1 MPFARWRSEVAV
13 FTDRGRPLP
22 DCQVEASNAVQW
34 HGLVF
39 VLYLLTLF
47 LNAALMFII
56 EPMVAKMI
64 LPFAGGSRV
73 VWNTSV
79 LFFQASLLAGYL
91 YAHCVSNWLGT
102 PRHALVHL
110 NLVLVAVLFLPF
122 ALPVHWFVN
131 ERANPSTTIF
141 AVLVCSIGLPF
152 FVLSAGAPLLQKW
165 FAQLKHPSARDPYFM
180 YGASNLG
187 SMAGLV
193 AYLVLLEPNLTLS
206 QQSHFWLYGYLLL
219 LLVTSGCILL
229 SLQPITGTVKN
240 NSIGLARLI
249 IPVGE
254 SGGRRITMTRRLRWI
269 CWSFV
274 PSSLLLGVTSYVTTD
289 IVSAPLFWAL
299 PLAIYLLTYVLA
311 FARES
316 WVIHPFVVRR
326 QATLLV
332 GTALTVFLHATNPV
346 SIILPLHLLSFFV
359 TALICHGQLA
369 KDRPA
374 SGQLTEFYLWISV
387 GGVLG
392 GLFNTIIAPLL
403 FKSVTEYTLAMM
415 IAAFLRPYVGD
426 RHDTVGNRRADWLL
440 PSALFLALS
449 LWVYFTGA
457 FDFISSLDVQLLMYG
472 ISGVIC
478 LFFAYRPVR
487 FGLGMLAIMLGSLIS
502 PHPFGKTLYAA
513 RSFFGVYRVI
523 DDVKAKRHILFQ
535 GTTVHG
541 AQNLTAETRIHPI
554 GYYHRT
560 SPVAQVLHT
569 VAQARP
575 EGNVA
580 IVGLGTGALACHG
593 TSAQQFTFY
602 EIDALVEKIARDPKL
617 FTYLRDCSPKTDIV
631 IGDARISLATAP
643 NHHYDLLVLD
653 AFSSDVIPTHLLT
666 LEAIELYLAKSAGD
680 GILLFHI
687 SNRYMDLAPVL
698 DRLARRLNL
707 IALIQNDFH
716 WTTQE
721 QKEGKSVSRWI
732 IMARRQEP
740 LQPFL
745 IDPRWRALD
754 GRLGGDLWT
763 DDFSDIL
770 KVIYWR

>member
-1 MPFARWRSEVAV
+1 VRSRTVK
-13 FTDRGRPLP
+13 LK
-22 DCQVEASNAVQW
+22 
-34 HGLVF
+34 L
-39 VLYLLTLF
+39 

-64 LPFAGGSRV
+64 LPFAGGTPA

-79 LFFQASLLAGYL
+79 LFFQVSLLAGYL
-91 YAHCVSNWLGT
+91 YAHCASRWLGT
-102 PRHALVHL
+102 LRHALVHL
-110 NLVLVAVLFLPF
+110 NLVFVAVFFLPF
-122 ALPVHWFVN
+122 ALPVHWFAN
-131 ERANPSTTIF
+131 QRANPSTTVF
-141 AVLVCSIGLPF
+141 AVLICSIGLPF

-165 FAQLKHPSARDPYFM
+165 FTQLKHPSARDPYFM

-187 SMAGLV
+187 SMMGLV
-193 AYLVLLEPNLTLS
+193 AYPVLLEPNLTLS

-219 LLVTSGCILL
+219 FLVTSGCALL
-229 SLQPITGTVKN
+229 SLQPITRAVKDTLIRPAP
-240 NSIGLARLI
+240 SIS
-249 IPVGE
+249 PVSE
-254 SGGRRITMTRRLRWI
+254 ISRRGIAMTRRVHWI

-316 WVIHPFVVRR
+316 WAIHPFVVRR
-326 QATLLV
+326 QAILLV
-332 GTALTVFLHATNPV
+332 GAALTVFVHVTSPIW
-346 SIILPLHLLSFFV
+346 IILPLHLLSFFV
-359 TALICHGQLA
+359 TSLVCHGQLA
-369 KDRPA
+369 KDRPEPR
-374 SGQLTEFYLWISV
+374 QLTEFYLWISV

-392 GLFNTIIAPLL
+392 GLFNTILAPLL
-403 FKSVTEYTLAMM
+403 FTSVTEYPLAMM
-415 IAAFLRPYVGD
+415 LAALLRPYVGEK
-426 RHDTVGNRRADWLL
+426 RDTIGNRWADWLL
-440 PSALFLALS
+440 PSALVLGFP
-449 LWVYFTGA
+449 LWIYLVRT
-457 FDFISSLDVQLLMYG
+457 FDLISPLNAQLLIYG

-478 LFFAYRPVR
+478 LFFAYRPAR

-502 PHPFGKTLYAA
+502 AHSFGETLYAA
-513 RSFFGVYRVI
+513 RSFFGVYRVV
-523 DDVKAKRHILFQ
+523 DDVEAKRHVLFQ

-541 AQNLTAETRIHPI
+541 TQNQTGETRLQPI

-560 SPVAQVLHT
+560 GPVAQVVHA

-593 TSAQQFTFY
+593 TAAQQFTFY
-602 EIDALVEKIARDPKL
+602 EIDPLVEKIARDPRL
-617 FTYLRDCSPKTDIV
+617 FTYLRDCPPKTGIV

-643 NHHYDLLVLD
+643 NHHYDLLVVD

-666 LEAIELYLAKSAGD
+666 LEAIELYLAKSAED
-680 GILLFHI
+680 GILLFHV
-687 SNRYMDLAPVL
+687 SNRSMDLAPIL
-698 DRLARRLNL
+698 DRLAHRLNL
-707 IALIQNDFH
+707 TALIRNDFH
-716 WTTQE
+716 STAEE
-721 QKEGKSVSRWI
+721 QKEGKSASRWI
-732 IMARRQEP
+732 IMARQQEP

-745 IDPRWRALD
+745 IDPKWRALN

>member
-1 MPFARWRSEVAV
+1 MRFSSWRSEGAV
-13 FTDRGRPLP
+13 FTDRGRAFPNS
-22 DCQVEASNAVQW
+22 QVEASNSVQR
-34 HGLVF
+34 HSPFF

-64 LPFAGGSRV
+64 LPFAGGSPT

-91 YAHCVSNWLGT
+91 YAHCASKWLGT
-102 PRHALVHL
+102 PRHALFHL
-110 NLVLVAVLFLPF
+110 ILVLVAVLFLPF
-122 ALPVHWFVN
+122 GLPVHWFFN
-131 ERANPSTTIF
+131 QRINPSTTVF

-152 FVLSAGAPLLQKW
+152 FVLSSGAPLLQKW
-165 FAQLKHPSARDPYFM
+165 FAQLKDPSAKDPYFL

-193 AYLVLLEPNLTLS
+193 AYPVLLEPNLTLS
-206 QQSHFWLYGYLLL
+206 QQSYFWLYGYLLL
-219 LLVTSGCILL
+219 LLVTSGCVLL
-229 SLQPITGTVKN
+229 SLQPISGTVKE
-240 NSIGLARLI
+240 NSMGLA
-249 IPVGE
+249 IPVSEISSRG
-254 SGGRRITMTRRLRWI
+254 ITTTRRLRWI

-311 FARES
+311 FARKS
-316 WVIHPFVVRR
+316 WAIHPFVVRR

-332 GTALTVFLHATNPV
+332 GAALTVFLHATSPV
-346 SIILPLHLLSFFV
+346 AIILPLHLLSFFV

-374 SGQLTEFYLWISV
+374 SNELTEFYLWISV

-392 GLFNTIIAPLL
+392 GLFNTIIAPVL
-403 FKSVTEYTLAMM
+403 FKSVTEYTLAMI
-415 IAAFLRPYVGD
+415 IAAFLRPYVGE

-440 PSALFLALS
+440 PSAFFLALS

-457 FDFISSLDVQLLMYG
+457 FDFISSLNAQLLMYG

-478 LFFAYRPVR
+478 LFFAYRPAR

-513 RSFFGVYRVI
+513 RSFFGVYRVV
-523 DDVKAKRHILFQ
+523 DDVEANRHILFQ
-535 GTTVHG
+535 GTTIHG
-541 AQNLTAETRIHPI
+541 AQNQTAESRLRPI

-560 SPVAQVLHT
+560 SPVGQVLHA

-593 TSAQQFTFY
+593 TARQQFTFY
-602 EIDALVEKIARDPKL
+602 EIDPLVEKIARDPRL
-617 FTYLRDCSPKTDIV
+617 FTYLNDCPPKTDIV
-631 IGDARISLATAP
+631 IGDARLSLATAP

-666 LEAIELYLAKSAGD
+666 LEAIELYLAKIAES
-680 GILLFHI
+680 GILLFHV
-687 SNRYMDLAPVL
+687 SNRSMDLAPIL
-698 DRLARRLNL
+698 DRLAHRLSL
-707 IALIQNDFH
+707 VALVQNDFH
-716 WTTQE
+716 LTAEE
-721 QKEGKSVSRWI
+721 QKEGKSTSRWI
-732 IMARRQEP
+732 VLARQQEP
-740 LQPFL
+740 LEPFL
-745 IDPRWRALD
+745 NDPRWLALD

-770 KVIYWR
+770 KVIHWR

>member
-1 MPFARWRSEVAV
+1 MPFSTWRSEGSV
-13 FTDRGRPLP
+13 FTDRGRALP
-22 DCQVEASNAVQW
+22 DSQVEASNALQR
-34 HGLVF
+34 HSPFF

-64 LPFAGGSRV
+64 LPFAGGSPT

-91 YAHCVSNWLGT
+91 YAHCASKWLGT
-102 PRHALVHL
+102 PRHALFHL
-110 NLVLVAVLFLPF
+110 ILVLVAVLFLPF
-122 ALPVHWFVN
+122 VLPVHWFVN
-131 ERANPSTTIF
+131 QRINPSTTVF

-165 FAQLKHPSARDPYFM
+165 FAQLKDPSAKDPYFL

-193 AYLVLLEPNLTLS
+193 AYPVLLEPNLTLS
-206 QQSHFWLYGYLLL
+206 QQSYFWLYGYLLL
-219 LLVTSGCILL
+219 LLVTSGCVLL
-229 SLQPITGTVKN
+229 SLQPISGTVKE
-240 NSIGLARLI
+240 NSMALA
-249 IPVGE
+249 IPVSEISSRG
-254 SGGRRITMTRRLRWI
+254 ITATRRLRWI

-311 FARES
+311 FARKS
-316 WVIHPFVVRR
+316 WAIHPFVVRR
-326 QATLLV
+326 QVTLLV
-332 GTALTVFLHATNPV
+332 GAAVTVFLHATSPV
-346 SIILPLHLLSFFV
+346 AIILPLHLLSFFV

-415 IAAFLRPYVGD
+415 IAAFLRPYVGE
-426 RHDTVGNRRADWLL
+426 RRDTVWNRRADWLL
-440 PSALFLALS
+440 PSALFLGFS

-457 FDFISSLDVQLLMYG
+457 FDFISSLNAQLLMYG

-478 LFFAYRPVR
+478 LFFAYRPTR
-487 FGLGMLAIMLGSLIS
+487 FGLGMLAIMFGSLIW

-513 RSFFGVYRVI
+513 RSFFGVYRVV
-523 DDVKAKRHILFQ
+523 DDVEAKRHVLFQ
-535 GTTVHG
+535 GTTIHG
-541 AQNLTAETRIHPI
+541 AQNLTAESRLQPI

-560 SPVAQVLHT
+560 SPAAQVLHR
-569 VAQARP
+569 VAQVQPR
-575 EGNVA
+575 GKVA

-593 TSAQQFTFY
+593 TTGQQFTFY
-602 EIDALVEKIARDPKL
+602 EIDPLVEKIARDPRL
-617 FTYLRDCSPKTDIV
+617 FTYLNDCPPKTDIV
-631 IGDARISLATAP
+631 IGDARLSLATAP
-643 NHHYDLLVLD
+643 NQHYDLLILD

-666 LEAIELYLAKSAGD
+666 LEAIELYLAKSAED
-680 GILLFHI
+680 GIVLFHI
-687 SNRYMDLAPVL
+687 SNRSMDLAPIL
-698 DRLARRLNL
+698 DRLAHRLNAT
-707 IALIQNDFH
+707 ALIRNDFH
-716 WTTQE
+716 STAAE
-721 QKEGKSVSRWI
+721 QKEGKSASRWI
-732 IMARRQEP
+732 VMARQQEP
-740 LQPFL
+740 LERFL
-745 IDPRWRALD
+745 SDPRWRALD